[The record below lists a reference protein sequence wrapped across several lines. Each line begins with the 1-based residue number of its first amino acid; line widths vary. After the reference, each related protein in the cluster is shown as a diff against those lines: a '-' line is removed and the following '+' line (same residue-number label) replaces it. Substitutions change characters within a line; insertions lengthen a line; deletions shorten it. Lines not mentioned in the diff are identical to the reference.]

1 MTLIPIYVVQTI
13 VTDYQ
18 AGASISTILG
28 KIGLYLVAL
37 IGLSLIQ
44 LLLSFVTIYV
54 ARNFRVTV
62 ATMLFQKLKHIDY
75 DFHENTT
82 FLNNYTRSL
91 EEGPDRIYFC
101 AYHQITLI
109 RTIIQSFGVFA
120 VISQM
125 HPYAVFMPLSSVSS
139 SWSLDIELVRLVIS
153 NGRLSV
159 HYIENEIT

>member
-1 MTLIPIYVVQTI
+1 MKDIVFAFKSLGLLIKKYPITLLSEILITLSSLAMTLIPIYVVQTI

-18 AGASISTILG
+18 AGASISTILE

-91 EEGPDRIYFC
+91 EEGPDR
-101 AYHQITLI
+101 
-109 RTIIQSFGVFA
+109 
-120 VISQM
+120 
-125 HPYAVFMPLSSVSS
+125 
-139 SWSLDIELVRLVIS
+139 
-153 NGRLSV
+153 
-159 HYIENEIT
+159 

>member
-1 MTLIPIYVVQTI
+1 MKDIVFAFKSLGLLIKKYPITLLSEILITLSSLAMTLIPIYVVQTI

-91 EEGPDRIYFC
+91 EE
-101 AYHQITLI
+101 
-109 RTIIQSFGVFA
+109 
-120 VISQM
+120 
-125 HPYAVFMPLSSVSS
+125 
-139 SWSLDIELVRLVIS
+139 
-153 NGRLSV
+153 
-159 HYIENEIT
+159 